1 VIRNNES
8 VGYLRKSNGAFL
20 WLVAW
25 YYTVCAG
32 SGDGDKEFEAGLMV
46 RDSLC
51 VNDNDIGED
60 QTV

>member
-1 VIRNNES
+1 MNSQRHSPSAQAIFKK
-8 VGYLRKSNGAFL
+8 RKGITLFAQ
-20 WLVAW
+20 
-25 YYTVCAG
+25 G
-32 SGDGDKEFEAGLMV
+32 QEPDGDKEFKAGLMA